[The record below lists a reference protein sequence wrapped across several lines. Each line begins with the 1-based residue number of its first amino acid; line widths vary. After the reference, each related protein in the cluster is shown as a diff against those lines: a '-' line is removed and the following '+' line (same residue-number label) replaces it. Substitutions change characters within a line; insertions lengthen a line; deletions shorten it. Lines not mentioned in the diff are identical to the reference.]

1 MPGWNRP
8 DYVASQDYGDAWY
21 DSGRTAV
28 LIVPAVPAM
37 GLERNV
43 LINRRHLQFR
53 LVTHAE
59 PRPTVWDARL
69 FAAE

>member
-1 MPGWNRP
+1 VPRWIRS
-8 DYVASQDYGDAWY
+8 DYVASHDYGDAWY
-21 DSGRTAV
+21 DNGRTAV
-28 LIVPAVPAM
+28 LIVPSVPAM